1 MFFAFIQ
8 STFTFKLVVCRNT
21 SNAGNA
27 APKSLC
33 DQSVLSTLSVLS
45 IRPKDETADDKKQRK
60 RLLKE
65 YRNERRIERKANTL
79 AFRDEKKRQT
89 QINLNKKDNIQGNRI
104 L

>member
-1 MFFAFIQ
+1 MH
-8 STFTFKLVVCRNT
+8 RNI
-21 SNAGNA
+21 SSGDNVG
-27 APKSLC
+27 PKSLC

-45 IRPKDETADDKKQRK
+45 IRPKDETSDEKKQRK
-60 RLLKE
+60 RLLKD

-79 AFRDEKKRQT
+79 AFKDEKKRQT